1 MAGSKQVTFL
11 LTFWHPGKVRLH
23 ATRSSTVKIPAQ
35 CLLAQI
41 PSMPSVRG
49 GTMTTRLT
57 ADQTRAAL
65 KVPCHSSVTILRSRT
80 HRGQTV
86 QLAHLS
92 RFSTLPAELSH
103 ERHLN
108 IKCLKWQSDPG
119 CQKQDSGVG
128 REGQRLV
135 KGQFF
140 PHGKTPSSF
149 EAELAS
155 ILSSLGLLPSSRILK
170 IDLHLTFKTVLDP
183 TLF

>member
-1 MAGSKQVTFL
+1 
-11 LTFWHPGKVRLH
+11 
-23 ATRSSTVKIPAQ
+23 
-35 CLLAQI
+35 
-41 PSMPSVRG
+41 
-49 GTMTTRLT
+49 MTTRLT

-140 PHGKTPSSF
+140 PHGKTPSPLKQNS
-149 EAELAS
+149 
-155 ILSSLGLLPSSRILK
+155 LPSSPALGS
-170 IDLHLTFKTVLDP
+170 FP
-183 TLF
+183 PAGY